1 MKEGTG
7 IGKGEHEWLLRVGKR
22 TEAMRASRKN
32 GNRQPWG
39 VGGVGEPSRSEAWEL
54 RNTQDSKSGTLDEM
68 PYSGETEL

>member
-1 MKEGTG
+1 
-7 IGKGEHEWLLRVGKR
+7 
-22 TEAMRASRKN
+22 MRASRKN